1 MCIAVGQAEVCAVD
15 KLFSWRL
22 SNVLK
27 RCRCGRACMSTV
39 VGAQIMLLEMMK
51 GIVQDD
57 MTVGTAKTER
67 VDRNSSQ
74 PSARPRNAF
83 LCDLNM

>member
-1 MCIAVGQAEVCAVD
+1 
-15 KLFSWRL
+15 
-22 SNVLK
+22 
-27 RCRCGRACMSTV
+27 MSTV

-57 MTVGTAKTER
+57 MAVGTAKTER

-83 LCDLNM
+83 LRDLNM